1 MELLALGKPIKKPPR
16 SDERDGEL
24 FCGTTLPP
32 LYFASGVAS
41 YGRNITM
48 TSGLYTKGTAII
60 QTVSH
65 GETYQGVF
73 SLDGISS
80 AKISGSFGYYG
91 ANAISK
97 DGLTVSVPV
106 NGTVFDVSNYDILFI
121 NQTDISGSSYSMSI
135 TLS

>member
-1 MELLALGKPIKKPPR
+1 
-16 SDERDGEL
+16 
-24 FCGTTLPP
+24 
-32 LYFASGVAS
+32 
-41 YGRNITM
+41 M
-48 TSGLYTKGTAII
+48 TSGLYTKGIAIT
-60 QTVSH
+60 QTVDH
-65 GETYQGVF
+65 GETYQGFF

-80 AKISGSFGYYG
+80 AKISGNFGYYG

-121 NQTDISGSSYSMSI
+121 NQTDVSGSSYSMSI